1 LSFAPDSGAWYVFCV
16 NTTFDQGT
24 TEEVKVGSRIKLLL
38 IGKGSEFA
46 IHLNDK
52 PFTYFRDDSLPR
64 GRIKIGLNPR
74 TSNTEVE
81 FDNVKFW
88 NLANVPGLP

>member
-1 LSFAPDSGAWYVFCV
+1 M
-16 NTTFDQGT
+16 
-24 TEEVKVGSRIKLLL
+24 LL

-46 IHLNDK
+46 VFLNDR
-52 PFTYFRDDSLPR
+52 PFTYFRDDSRPD

-88 NLANVPGLP
+88 DISDLP